1 MNERHGGGDW
11 IGRSAA
17 RVEDQVLLRGGARFL
32 DDIVMPDL
40 AEATFVR
47 SPLAHGL
54 IRSINCDAARALPG
68 VHAVYV
74 FADLRRVLTQDAI
87 PLALPAGGLR
97 FDVDPTCLA
106 IDEVCYVGEPVAIV
120 VATTRRIAED
130 AAALVELDIEALP
143 VVVDPVEG
151 LQPGAPKARLTCPDN
166 LVARTKVDYGDVEGA
181 FEDAAHVVRETFR
194 LNKGGGHP
202 MEPRGVVARH
212 DELTDQLTLWNSTQM
227 PHRAKAMLVATL
239 GLSERQVRVVTPE
252 VGGGFGT
259 KAVFH
264 PEELATPAAALL
276 LKRPIKWVEDR
287 FESFTASIGE
297 REQIWTVE
305 AAFEADGRLRGIR
318 GTLVYDHGA
327 ATPYG
332 IALPFNA
339 ATNLIGPYIL
349 PAYRMLIDLCLTN
362 KTPAAPT
369 RGAGRP
375 QGTFVMERLLDR
387 MALRLALPRDEIR
400 RRYMIAPGQMPYTI
414 PVKQRDG
421 SMMVYDSGD
430 YPQSQALALK
440 AAGWADFPQ
449 RQKAAREQGRFIGL
463 GLANYVEATG
473 RGPFESVSVSIG
485 PSGQVVVSSGATAQG
500 QGVKTMLA
508 QVVAQVLD
516 VAPQSIHVVVGDT
529 SATPA
534 GLGAYASR
542 QAVTAG
548 NAAFAAATLLA
559 NKAKIAAAEL
569 LEASVEDLVI
579 REGVVEVKGV
589 PGHGASLTQIA
600 RALAGTPGFALP
612 GNLPPGL
619 SAASDFMTS
628 GLSYTN
634 GCHLA
639 EVEVD
644 PDTGGVKILR
654 YVVVHDCGRM
664 INPMMV
670 EGQILGGVIHG
681 VGMTLFEWM
690 RYDREGQPL
699 TATLADYLL
708 PTSDVAPRLEIH
720 HLESPTPLNPLGV
733 KGAAESGTIGAPA
746 TIVSAIEDALR
757 PLDIRVTQLP
767 VTPPQLR
774 KLIRDAQSSE
784 LRP

>member
-1 MNERHGGGDW
+1 MSEGHEVGGW

-17 RVEDQVLLRGGARFL
+17 RVEDNVLLRGGARFL
-32 DDIVMPDL
+32 DDIAMPDL

-54 IRSINCDAARALPG
+54 IRSINCEAARALPG

-97 FDVDPTCLA
+97 FDVDPSCLA
-106 IDEVCYVGEPVAIV
+106 ITEVCYVGEPLAMVI
-120 VATTRRIAED
+120 ATSRRIAED

-151 LQPGAPKARLTCPDN
+151 LQPGAPKARLSCPDN
-166 LVARTKVDYGDVEGA
+166 LVARTKVDYGDVDGA
-181 FEDAAHVVRETFR
+181 FHGAAHVVREQFR

-212 DELTDQLTLWNSTQM
+212 DEITDQLTVWNSTQM

-239 GLSERQVRVVTPE
+239 GLAEHQLRVVTPE

-264 PEELATPAAALL
+264 PEELAVPAAALL

-318 GTLVYDHGA
+318 GALVYDHGA

-387 MALRLALPRDEIR
+387 MALQLGLARDEIR
-400 RRYMIAPGQMPYTI
+400 RRNMIAPAQMPFTI

-430 YPQSQALALK
+430 YPQCQAMALK

-449 RQKAAREQGRFIGL
+449 RQREARKHGRFIGL

-473 RGPFESVSVSIG
+473 RGPFESVSISVG

-508 QVVAQVLD
+508 QIVAQVLG
-516 VAPQSIHVVVGDT
+516 VAPDKIHVVVGDT

-569 LEASVEDLVI
+569 LEAAVDDLVI
-579 REGVVEVKGV
+579 RDGVVEVKGV
-589 PGHGASLTQIA
+589 PGHGKSLTQIA

-681 VGMTLFEWM
+681 IGMTLFEWM

-699 TATLADYLL
+699 TVTLADYLL
-708 PTSDVAPRLEIH
+708 PTSDVVPRLEIH

-746 TIVSAIEDALR
+746 TIISAIEDALR
-757 PLDIRVTQLP
+757 PLDIRVSQLP
-767 VTPPQLR
+767 LTPPQLR
-774 KLIRDAQSSE
+774 RLIRAAQASE
-784 LRP
+784 MVA